1 MARNYQVATE
11 FTITDRATA
20 SLNRMSAAGR
30 GLGGAWRNGVAQA
43 QRQLDAFGQSIKT
56 AGKMAVGL
64 GVGAVSAGLAVA
76 TKQYAEF
83 DAAVRAAGASYGPAF
98 SQAADFEDKISE
110 IGKAVR
116 AVAAATEFDAVQSAN
131 AMKTLAQAGV
141 KSEQAIALLPGV
153 ADLATDEGVQS
164 LVDACPKLDGLVN
177 NAGYTHTMLTNFI
190 NREALSQQ
198 LEVNT
203 IAPIL
208 LFQRLLKA
216 KKLSKGS
223 SVVFTSSI
231 SGLCCA
237 GLGNVLYSTSKSA
250 INGFVKNAALDLASR
265 NIRINAVAPGMVDTH
280 IYDAGTISAEQ
291 LEAERQRYPMKRFGK
306 PEEVAYAIIY
316 LLSDASSFTTGTT
329 IVLDG
334 GVTLQ

>member
-1 MARNYQVATE
+1 MYNP
-11 FTITDRATA
+11 FSLDGKTILVTGASSGIGRATA
-20 SLNRMSAAGR
+20 VECSKLGATVVVNGR
-30 GLGGAWRNGVAQA
+30 NEARLQETIAMMEG
-43 QRQLDAFGQSIKT
+43 DAHQI
-56 AGKMAVGL
+56 
-64 GVGAVSAGLAVA
+64 
-76 TKQYAEF
+76 
-83 DAAVRAAGASYGPAF
+83 
-98 SQAADFEDKISE
+98 I
-110 IGKAVR
+110 I
-116 AVAAATEFDAVQSAN
+116 
-131 AMKTLAQAGV
+131 
-141 KSEQAIALLPGV
+141 
-153 ADLATDEGVQS
+153 ADLSNDDGVQS
-164 LVDACPKLDGLVN
+164 LVNNCPKLDGLVN

-216 KKLSKGS
+216 KKIGKGV
-223 SVVFTSSI
+223 SVVFTASI

-237 GLGNVLYSTSKSA
+237 VLGNVLYSTSKSA

-280 IYDAGTISAEQ
+280 ILDAGTISEEQ

-316 LLSDASSFTTGTT
+316 LLSDASSFTTGST

-334 GVTLQ
+334 GFTLQ